1 MLQRACTLLAADH
14 GEVALVAV
22 EPGHGHHTG
31 FVEARGCC
39 KDVARQRHGRAEDGV
54 EFFHVALR
62 EFAEGGTGSR
72 CNRVEDA
79 QQRIALAVEPF
90 AAETVTGDQLGVVEV
105 VAGVHAH
112 AGGQVAAHGDF
123 LVLVKQR
130 DLDAVDLVR
139 VGVDDAQCG
148 VHGLLNIAAAPVA
161 RQRRVEHLA
170 QPVQH
175 HRLSGLA
182 QDAVV
187 NTFVIGRAFCHAGQ
201 RAAGHDDQFAAQL
214 FNRRHLFFVAG
225 NHLVHGLH
233 VLQHQVVG
241 AATGSDE
248 RTGNVLRGFQRT
260 ADQFERGRPV
270 QTHAALRRVHGLSH
284 AQAQRPQVAAVG
296 DGRIP
301 IHGAVDPRIDHGQRV
316 GHHVSGRIGDA
327 VEGHT
332 CGGLHRCAALQR
344 VGLQAARGNRQGQGQ
359 SHQIHLFI

>member
-1 MLQRACTLLAADH
+1 M
-14 GEVALVAV
+14 
-22 EPGHGHHTG
+22 
-31 FVEARGCC
+31 
-39 KDVARQRHGRAEDGV
+39 

-79 QQRIALAVEPF
+79 QQCIALAVEPF
-90 AAETVTGDQLGVVEV
+90 AALAVAGDQLGVVEV

-112 AGGQVAAHGDF
+112 AGGQAPAHGDF
-123 LVLVKQR
+123 LVLVEQR

-139 VGVDDAQCG
+139 VRVDDPERG
-148 VHGLLNIAAAPVA
+148 VHGLFDIAAAPVT

-175 HRLSGLA
+175 HRLFRLA
-182 QDAVV
+182 EDAVV
-187 NTFVIGRAFCHAGQ
+187 DTFVISRAFCNPGQ
-201 RAAGHDDQFAAQL
+201 CAAGHDDQFAAEL

-225 NHLVHGLH
+225 NHLVHGRH

-248 RTGNVLRGFQRT
+248 GARHVLRGFQRT
-260 ADQFERGRPV
+260 ADQFERSRPV
-270 QTHAALRRVHGLSH
+270 QTHAALRGVHGLSH

-301 IHGAVDPRIDHGQRV
+301 IHGAVDPRIDHGQRI
-316 GHHVSGRIGDA
+316 GHYVSGRIGDA
-327 VEGHT
+327 VEAHAS
-332 CGGLHRCAALQR
+332 GGLHRCAALQR
-344 VGLQAARGNRQGQGQ
+344 VALQAARGNRQGQGQ
-359 SHQIHLFI
+359 SHEIHLFI